1 MILFR
6 DPYYTDGLYKEDLF
20 NGNVLKPDFIHLIE
34 PHNPWWDNTTY
45 PDTWTGDKWPFDTT
59 PTTAPNIPKVP
70 WSEEE
75 RRKSQYNKDYY
86 DLFEKIKSSQKIR
99 FGFEAPKSP
108 WTNTLDGGSKFTLE
122 LAGTPKATVSVE
134 INYDGKPNIVVKSK
148 VPTVNIGGNWFIP
161 SPERLDIEAT
171 KLTME
176 DGLLEIIFPPK
187 KIEERKT
194 IKLL

>member
-1 MILFR
+1 MNSFDNLYVP
-6 DPYYTDGLYKEDLF
+6 DPYSGSI
-20 NGNVLKPDFIHLIE
+20 LKPQVIWIVD
-34 PHNPWWDNTTY
+34 PWTWPSRPYIGDNFN
-45 PDTWTGDKWPFDTT
+45 TWTGDKWPFDDT

-70 WSEEE
+70 YSDEEQ
-75 RRKSQYNKDYY
+75 RKSQYDKDYHN
-86 DLFEKIKSSQKIR
+86 LFEKIKNAQKVR

-161 SPERLDIEAT
+161 SPERLDMEAA
-171 KLTME
+171 KLNME
-176 DGLLEIIFPPK
+176 DGLLEIFFPPK
-187 KIEERKT
+187 KVEKKS

>member
-1 MILFR
+1 MNSFDNLYVP
-6 DPYYTDGLYKEDLF
+6 DPYSGSI
-20 NGNVLKPDFIHLIE
+20 LKPQAIWMVDPYTWPNKRFIGGAWI
-34 PHNPWWDNTTY
+34 D
-45 PDTWTGDKWPFDTT
+45 DKWPFDAT

-70 WSEEE
+70 CSDEE
-75 RRKSQYNKDYY
+75 RRKSQYDKDYY

-122 LAGTPKATVSVE
+122 LAGISKATVSVE

-161 SPERLDIEAT
+161 SPERLDMKAVN
-171 KLTME
+171 LVME
-176 DGLLEIIFPPK
+176 DGLLEIFFPPK
-187 KIEERKT
+187 KVEKKSIT
-194 IKLL
+194 LL